1 MINFGIIKI
10 IVQWCNGSF
19 HQMSCKIGALE
30 NFAKLTGKHLCRS
43 LLFNKVAG
51 LNHLCYRTP
60 PRNCFRRFIYFRD
73 HYGRASRCCLSIP
86 AENIRKP
93 LWLIMMGGPFYQKTE
108 AVVRSCSVKKMFLK
122 ISQSLQEYPCTRG
135 SFTITLQASLN
146 SGLFHAT
153 GSFLYPLKT

>member
-1 MINFGIIKI
+1 MIHAKTLRNLLTVTRCISLLPAFLYFKIDDFYEIKWQTLINFGIIKI

-73 HYGRASRCCLSIP
+73 HYGRTSRCCLSIP

-93 LWLIMMGGPFYQKTE
+93 LWLIMMGGPFY
-108 AVVRSCSVKKMFLK
+108 
-122 ISQSLQEYPCTRG
+122 
-135 SFTITLQASLN
+135 
-146 SGLFHAT
+146 
-153 GSFLYPLKT
+153 